1 MPDEVVT
8 GLEQARH
15 EDGVRIEVDAI
26 HGGVGCEP
34 GTLQDDE
41 LEAIG
46 QRALGGPGSSSADDA
61 AVDED
66 DPLHLAILP
75 SANAVTKSG

>member
-1 MPDEVVT
+1 
-8 GLEQARH
+8 
-15 EDGVRIEVDAI
+15 VRTRDA
-26 HGGVGCEP
+26 
-34 GTLQDDE
+34 QDVE

>member
-8 GLEQARH
+8 GLEHARH
-15 EDGVRIEVDAI
+15 EDGVRLEVDAI
-26 HGGVGCEP
+26 DGGVGCEA

-41 LEAIG
+41 LEATG
-46 QRALGGPGSSSADDA
+46 QRALGGPGASPADDA

-66 DPLHLAILP
+66 DPLHRAILP
-75 SANAVTKSG
+75 AQTL